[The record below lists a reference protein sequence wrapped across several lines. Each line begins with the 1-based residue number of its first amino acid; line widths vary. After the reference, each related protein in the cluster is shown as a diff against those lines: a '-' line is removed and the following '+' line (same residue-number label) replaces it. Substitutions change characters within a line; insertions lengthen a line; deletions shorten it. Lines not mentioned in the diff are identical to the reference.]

1 LTRTKGA
8 SAASSWIVR
17 TLPLLVFLAVIVLVL
32 GSMHYYLWARLVRD
46 PQLPALTGR
55 ILTIAFVTL
64 AVLVPASLVFV
75 RRLRG
80 HVAPAFVWIAF
91 LWLGIG
97 FLLAA
102 FFSFVDVGRFALWAG
117 RRLTGNEVPFDPAR
131 RTFLARALAV
141 GVSGTV
147 LGLAGSGV
155 RSALGRLRVK
165 EVPVRLAGLPRHL
178 DGFRLVQISDLHIG
192 ALLHHS
198 WVEGVVE
205 RVLSTH
211 PDAVAITGDLVDGSV
226 DELRQHVAPL
236 AGLAAAPR
244 GAFFVTGN
252 HEYYSGVAEWLR
264 HLPSL
269 GIRPLRN
276 ERVELAPGLDL
287 AGIHDPSG
295 LGTREYAPSLDR
307 ALAGRDPQRPLVLL
321 AHQPRQF
328 AEAARKGVSLT
339 LSGHTHGGQIWPF
352 SWIVALV
359 QPYLAGLHREGDAQI
374 YVSRGTG
381 FWGPPMRV
389 FAPPEIA
396 VLTLHPA

>member
-1 LTRTKGA
+1 
-8 SAASSWIVR
+8 VR
-17 TLPLLVFLAVIVLVL
+17 TLPFLVFVAVIVLIL

-46 PQLPALTGR
+46 PQLPPLATR
-55 ILTIAFVTL
+55 IATA
-64 AVLVPASLVFV
+64 AVLALALLLPASLVTV
-75 RRLRG
+75 RLSRG
-80 HVAPAFVWIAF
+80 HVAPAFVWMAF
-91 LWLGIG
+91 LWMGIG
-97 FLLAA
+97 FLLTA
-102 FFSFVDVGRFALWAG
+102 FLGFADASRFALWAV
-117 RRLTGNEVPFDPAR
+117 RRLRGTEVPVDAAR

-147 LGLAGSGV
+147 LGLAGEGV

-165 EVPVRLAGLPRHL
+165 DVPIRLQGLPAQL

-192 ALLHHS
+192 ALLHRG

-205 RVLSTH
+205 RVLGTH

-226 DELRQHVAPL
+226 DELRNHVAPL
-236 AGLAAAPR
+236 AALASAPR
-244 GAFFVTGN
+244 GVFFVTGN
-252 HEYYSGVAEWLR
+252 HEYYSGVDQWLR
-264 HLPSL
+264 YLPTL

-276 ERVELAPGLDL
+276 ERLELAPGLDL
-287 AGIHDPSG
+287 AGIHDQSG
-295 LGTREYAPSLDR
+295 HGVRGFSPDLDR
-307 ALAGRDPQRPLVLL
+307 ALAGRQQGRPVVLL

-328 AEAARKGVSLT
+328 QEAARKGVALT
-339 LSGHTHGGQIWPF
+339 LCGHTHGGQIWPF

-359 QPYLAGLHREGDAQI
+359 QPYLAGLHRIGDAQV

-389 FAPPEIA
+389 FAPPEIT